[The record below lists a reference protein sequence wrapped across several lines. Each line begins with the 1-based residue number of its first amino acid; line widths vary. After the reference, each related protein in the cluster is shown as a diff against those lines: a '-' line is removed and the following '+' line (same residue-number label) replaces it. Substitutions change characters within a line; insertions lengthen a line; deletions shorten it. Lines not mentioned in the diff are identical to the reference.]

1 MPVLSPVTFV
11 RFVTWK
17 VLFLCE
23 YDWRFVELS
32 KEIIWRLFAWEKKKK
47 VLSKS
52 EIERKGRIIPEK
64 KIFLSNRKSD
74 FQ

>member
-1 MPVLSPVTFV
+1 M
-11 RFVTWK
+11 REK
-17 VLFLCE
+17 
-23 YDWRFVELS
+23 
-32 KEIIWRLFAWEKKKK
+32 KKKK